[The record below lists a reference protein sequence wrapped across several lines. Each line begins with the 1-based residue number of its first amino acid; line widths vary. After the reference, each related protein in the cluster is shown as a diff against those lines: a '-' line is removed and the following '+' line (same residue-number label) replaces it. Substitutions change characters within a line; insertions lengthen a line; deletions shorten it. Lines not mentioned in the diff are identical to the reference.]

1 MHLVVEQGKRKMPEN
16 ANIESSPRARDE
28 KNKWEVTRKRDINK
42 TVIDEKQ
49 GIVITVNI

>member
-16 ANIESSPRARDE
+16 ANIESIPRAADK
-28 KNKWEVTRKRDINK
+28 KNNLKIARKRDINK